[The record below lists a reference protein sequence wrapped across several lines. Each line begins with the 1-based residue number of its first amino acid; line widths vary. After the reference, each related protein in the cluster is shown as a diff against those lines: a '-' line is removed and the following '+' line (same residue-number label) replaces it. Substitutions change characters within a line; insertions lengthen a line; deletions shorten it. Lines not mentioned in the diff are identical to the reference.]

1 MKKIQMPEK
10 YWQDITEKEKQMEF
24 WKENPIN
31 SKDKEAELKLRFRTM
46 KIYTKT
52 GDTGETALYGGTR
65 VSKASAR
72 VDSYGNIDELNS
84 FIGVAKAQIF
94 DGNILSQLKAI
105 QFNLFT
111 LGSEAA
117 TPTDKLTLANGK
129 SRLSLVIS
137 EVEIEELEIWM
148 DEMEATL
155 EPLQYFILPG
165 GGVSAT
171 ALHVARTV
179 CRRAERSLVFLNEN
193 EPVRP
198 ELIKY
203 LNRLSDYLFVLAR
216 FVSKLNNEK
225 EEYWNPN
232 DR

>member
-1 MKKIQMPEK
+1 MKTLDSKNI
-10 YWQDITEKEKQMEF
+10 KQ
-24 WKENPIN
+24 
-31 SKDKEAELKLRFRTM
+31 M

-52 GDTGETALYGGTR
+52 GDSGETALYGGTR

-84 FIGVAKAQIF
+84 FIGVAKAHIS
-94 DGNILSQLKAI
+94 DENILSQLKNI

-117 TPTDKLTLANGK
+117 TPTDKLMLANGK
-129 SRLSLVIS
+129 SRLSLVLD
-137 EVEIEELEIWM
+137 EKDIEELEIWM
-148 DEMEATL
+148 DEMEASL
-155 EPLQYFILPG
+155 QPLQYFILPG
-165 GGVSAT
+165 GGSGAT
-171 ALHVARTV
+171 AFHVARTV
-179 CRRAERSLVFLNEN
+179 CRRAERSLVFLNES

-216 FVSKLNNEK
+216 FVSQLNGEK